1 MKDIERK
8 LEQDESENG
17 EDRERDHGLD
27 HHKAPLRRSRLAE
40 REDMLKT
47 PCMCGHF
54 GRWACCATFIL
65 LATGQVFAQA
75 VLEPPF
81 GLHWGD
87 SPEKLITWAS
97 RHSLGVT
104 ISLPG
109 DQPALRILRIEPKK
123 GFLPETQAGA
133 VEGRFLTG
141 KLYELTVHYF
151 DPEASADLMESRFEA
166 LRKQIALE
174 HGALLTNQQRR
185 TVEDHFVTRIQS
197 FHREPVKGLF
207 LLLAFTEV
215 EDLLRKSKE
224 ARFSLI
230 YRNDNYRNDLLKE
243 AKGP

>member
-1 MKDIERK
+1 
-8 LEQDESENG
+8 
-17 EDRERDHGLD
+17 
-27 HHKAPLRRSRLAE
+27 
-40 REDMLKT
+40 
-47 PCMCGHF
+47 MCGHF
-54 GRWACCATFIL
+54 HR
-65 LATGQVFAQA
+65 LAGIAAIFWLAVGQVTAQA

-87 SPEKLITWAS
+87 SPEKLIAWAS
-97 RHSLGVT
+97 RHTLDVT

-109 DQPALRILRIEPKK
+109 DQPAMRILRIEPKK

-141 KLYELTVHYF
+141 KLFELTVHYF

-166 LRKQIALE
+166 LRKQITSE
-174 HGALLTNQQRR
+174 HGTLLANQQQKA
-185 TVEDHFVTRIQS
+185 VEDQFVTRTQS

-215 EDLLRKSKE
+215 EDLLRKSQD

-230 YRNDNYRNDLLKE
+230 YRNDNFRNELLKE
-243 AKGP
+243 LK